1 MTKSGETQCT
11 EWDRSTQTLKFD
23 EPVANV
29 KEMKII
35 FEEAL
40 AADGSRCASCAE
52 LSILYG
58 NIQVTP
64 MTASEFVGHI
74 MSAIRMPGIRGF
86 IIPFRM
92 PIRFLVSI

>member
-1 MTKSGETQCT
+1 
-11 EWDRSTQTLKFD
+11 
-23 EPVANV
+23 
-29 KEMKII
+29 MKII

-58 NIQVTP
+58 NIQVTS

-74 MSAIRMPGIRGF
+74 DDLASEYDLI
-86 IIPFRM
+86 
-92 PIRFLVSI
+92 LY